1 MRIYKIIFITF
12 LVFTASCKSSKKYT
26 DANYIKPLSSKKI
39 IKKHISADFSKKT
52 VDAKFKTKFND
63 GKINQTISVNLKMI
77 KDEVIY
83 LKGTRFITVFK
94 AKITPNSVEYYSP
107 FAKNYFKG
115 DFTML
120 EKILGTDINF
130 QQLQNLFLGQ
140 SIDNLKEKKYEASV
154 NNNNNN
160 NTYLLTPRTQTQLFD
175 FFLFVNKDHFK
186 LNKQS
191 LVQPDK
197 KQRLDISYNS
207 YTFIEDEYFPETINI
222 EAKKEKKSTKI
233 NFSLKSVV
241 FDSEFTIPFSIPKNY
256 KEIAL

>member
-1 MRIYKIIFITF
+1 MKIYKIIFITL
-12 LVFTASCKSSKKYT
+12 LVLIASCKSSKKYT
-26 DANYIKPLSSKKI
+26 DVNYVKPLSSKKV

-77 KDEVIY
+77 KGEVIY
-83 LKGTRFITVFK
+83 LKGTKFITVFK

-115 DFTML
+115 NFAML

-140 SIDNLKEKKYEASV
+140 SIDNLKEKKYETSI
-154 NNNNNN
+154 NNNA
-160 NTYLLTPRTQTQLFD
+160 YLLTPKIQTQLFD

-191 LVQPDK
+191 LLQSEK

-207 YTFIEDEYFPETINI
+207 YRFIEDEYFPETINI
-222 EAKKEKKSTKI
+222 EAKKEEKSTKM
-233 NFSLKSVV
+233 NFSLKSVI
-241 FDSEFTIPFSIPKNY
+241 FDSDFTISFSIPKNY

>member
-1 MRIYKIIFITF
+1 MKIYKIIFIT
-12 LVFTASCKSSKKYT
+12 LLILTASCKSSKKYT
-26 DANYIKPLSSKKI
+26 DVNYVKPLSSKKV
-39 IKKHISADFSKKT
+39 IKKHISADFSKTT

-83 LKGTRFITVFK
+83 LKGTKFITVFK

-115 DFTML
+115 NFAML

-140 SIDNLKEKKYEASV
+140 SIDNLKEKKYETSI
-154 NNNNNN
+154 NNNA
-160 NTYLLTPRTQTQLFD
+160 YLLTPKIQTQLFD
-175 FFLFVNKDHFK
+175 FFLFVNKEHFK

-191 LVQPDK
+191 LVQPVK
-197 KQRLDISYNS
+197 KQRLDIVYDSYK
-207 YTFIEDEYFPETINI
+207 FIENEYFPETINI
-222 EAKKEKKSTKI
+222 EAKKEKKSTI
-233 NFSLKSVV
+233 MNFSLKSVV
-241 FDSEFTIPFSIPKNY
+241 FNSEFTIPFSIPKNY